1 MGLNVSFGKLK
12 LGFAVS
18 ILFWF
23 GNVPLIIGS
32 YLFGKYIYL
41 SSFIDKTVK
50 LSNNMYTSEKVN
62 NLPLGIFI
70 GIIAFIAG
78 IILWRIICEFIFII
92 VKYFKN
98 NTNEK

>member
-1 MGLNVSFGKLK
+1 MGLDLSFGKLK
-12 LGFAVS
+12 LSFAVS

-41 SSFIDKTVK
+41 SSFIDRTIK
-50 LSNNMYTSEKVN
+50 LSNNMYSSEKVN
-62 NLPLGIFI
+62 NLPLGIFL

-98 NTNEK
+98 NTNEQ